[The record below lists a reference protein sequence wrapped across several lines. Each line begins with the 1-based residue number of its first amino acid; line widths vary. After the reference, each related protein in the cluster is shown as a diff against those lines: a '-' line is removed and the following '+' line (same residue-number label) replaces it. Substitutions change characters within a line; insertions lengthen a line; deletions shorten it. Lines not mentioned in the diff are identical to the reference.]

1 MMSRGMPPKK
11 LLNNVA
17 DYLCDDATRAQLEGM
32 VLDLMVALA
41 DSENF
46 VLCPECNRVLED
58 SYVIDPVTEK
68 VFPALACKRGC
79 ELRAYI

>member
-1 MMSRGMPPKK
+1 MPPKK

-17 DYLCDDATRAQLEGM
+17 YYLCDDATRAQLM
-32 VLDLMVALA
+32 ALDLMVALA

-58 SYVIDPVTEK
+58 SYVVDPVT
-68 VFPALACKRGC
+68 
-79 ELRAYI
+79 